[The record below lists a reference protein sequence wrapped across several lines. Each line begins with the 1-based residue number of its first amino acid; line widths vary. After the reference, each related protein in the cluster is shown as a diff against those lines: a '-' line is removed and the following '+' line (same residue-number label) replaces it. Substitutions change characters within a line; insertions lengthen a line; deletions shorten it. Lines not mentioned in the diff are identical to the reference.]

1 MNGWV
6 KIGLCWEWVT
16 VQSLLDS
23 GAEEPAKGPCFTF
36 SWPEHGNICTQ
47 NPWWCQESHRIP
59 LEKDHL
65 RIIKDHI
72 TDSVILGPDDWVT
85 FDNLLFLNMKT
96 WPIDSLSDNERW
108 NATTSKGPW
117 KVKIIRRQ
125 GNNSWVA
132 WGKPCDQHGQ
142 SETPHNVSSLTNW
155 ASPHVSK
162 LFFCLQR
169 STNLSKVQS
178 YKCAVV
184 MRSHFKLAAAHRK
197 SKAVLSSIV
206 CRSSD
211 FYCSFASV
219 FSSESHPQSALL
231 SRSSRVQALDFSKD
245 LEKVLRLTRSWNPPT
260 W

>member
-1 MNGWV
+1 
-6 KIGLCWEWVT
+6 
-16 VQSLLDS
+16 
-23 GAEEPAKGPCFTF
+23 
-36 SWPEHGNICTQ
+36 
-47 NPWWCQESHRIP
+47 
-59 LEKDHL
+59 
-65 RIIKDHI
+65 
-72 TDSVILGPDDWVT
+72 
-85 FDNLLFLNMKT
+85 MKT
-96 WPIDSLSDNERW
+96 WPIDSLTDNERW

-245 LEKVLRLTRSWNPPT
+245 LEKVLRLRRSWNPPT
-260 W
+260 DVIPNWHCHIACLLFGASRELTKCLTLTSKSSQRSSSSSTSPPPNFIAIVIDRLVGKNDTVYWLIACSAFQDQQ